1 MLTLA
6 QGELTVKQDVTIDG
20 DRNDDGKEVT
30 LSGNDTSRILH
41 ITGYGTEVSLR
52 QLTLTEGKST
62 ARGGAILAD
71 GYSALRLTGATVA
84 GNTVVGDAGNGFA
97 LGGGIYSLGDL
108 TVTDS
113 SVSGNTA
120 VDGVGGGIWGGRV
133 TLVDSTVADNHADF
147 SAGGISGVR
156 ISLSN
161 STVSDNDAGADGGG
175 IFSGSYGAISLTSST
190 VTGNTR
196 GYRRRDLG
204 EVTRDRQHG
213 QR

>member
-1 MLTLA
+1 MATFTVNTSTDVIADDGKSSLREAVRQANATAAADTIVFTSALEGRMLALA

-71 GYSALRLTGATVA
+71 RYSALHLTGATVA
-84 GNTVVGDAGNGFA
+84 GNTVVGDADYAA
-97 LGGGIYSLGDL
+97 LCGGIYSLGDL
-108 TVTDS
+108 TVSDS

-120 VDGVGGGIWGGRV
+120 VDGAGGGIWGGRV
-133 TLVDSTVADNHADF
+133 LWSTARSRTITQTPWPVG
-147 SAGGISGVR
+147 SA
-156 ISLSN
+156 
-161 STVSDNDAGADGGG
+161 A
-175 IFSGSYGAISLTSST
+175 SGS
-190 VTGNTR
+190 R
-196 GYRRRDLG
+196 
-204 EVTRDRQHG
+204 
-213 QR
+213 